1 MAYIKENRNALAQLY
16 NRIGNCLAAELTE
29 GWTHVCLGFFVDKS
43 GHEDMLIFVSDDDGN
58 AWQDFMDNVFAAD
71 DIMVGIFDCKECC
84 QELYDLCAKAGDKWA
99 SFTLM
104 MDAEGHFK
112 AEFNYDSF
120 DKLTPVIKAMWM
132 GEYLE

>member
-1 MAYIKENRNALAQLY
+1 MAYVKENKNALAQLY
-16 NRIGNCLAAELTE
+16 NRIGNCLAAELPE

-43 GHEDMLIFVSDDDGN
+43 AHEEMLIFVSDDDGN
-58 AWQDFMDNVFAAD
+58 AWHDFMDDVFAAD
-71 DIMVGIFDCKECC
+71 DIMVGIFDCKEFC
-84 QELYDLCAKAGDKWA
+84 QELYELCAKAGDKWA

-112 AEFNYDSF
+112 AEFSYDSF